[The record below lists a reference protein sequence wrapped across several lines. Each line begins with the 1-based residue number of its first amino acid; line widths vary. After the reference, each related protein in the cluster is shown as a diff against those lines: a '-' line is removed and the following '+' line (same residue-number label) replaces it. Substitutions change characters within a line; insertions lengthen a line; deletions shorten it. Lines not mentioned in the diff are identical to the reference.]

1 MKTSCVV
8 SKLLGIPE
16 LLAILVCESELM
28 DPNVEI
34 NYPELSII
42 EDVIHENQINV
53 S

>member
-1 MKTSCVV
+1 MRASCVV

-28 DPNVEI
+28 DPNAEV
-34 NYPELSII
+34 NYPELSVIEII
-42 EDVIHENQINV
+42 NENHVNV